1 MKRTT
6 RRRTALVAAA
16 LSLGLAAPAVAAAT
30 TPAVVPAGPAAQTAD
45 PSTGSGQ
52 RGDHAAYFFPYFT
65 GESTADG
72 ETISF
77 AVSDGPD
84 PLEWTT
90 LNGGEPVLSSDLG
103 TKGLRDPFLIRGGDG
118 TYYLLATDLQI
129 YGGGNFGDAQETGSR
144 SIMVW
149 ESTDLV
155 NWGEQRE
162 IELAPENA
170 GNLWAPEAYWDEAA
184 GEFVV
189 YWASAL
195 YPDDVP
201 PAERDIRDSY
211 QRMLYATTT
220 DFETFSEPQPWIDE
234 PQGDGLGM
242 IDSTVQQEDGVY
254 YRLTKDESYMGMRQE
269 SSTDLRRT
277 QGVSDGDGWDL
288 IKERVGFGQPN
299 PWGGTFTGGE
309 GPTLFPS
316 LTDDRWFLL
325 QDQPSYHDGQGYM
338 LFETDDLSSG
348 EWTANLDAILPASPR
363 HGTVLPITAEE
374 RDRLLAAY
382 PPAATPV
389 QEHTLD
395 VDAAAA
401 GTEMS
406 DDLYGVFYE
415 DINYAADGGLYA
427 ELVRNRS
434 FEFAATDNASFTG
447 MTGWDVVQRGSA
459 GTAVVESERGEWLN
473 DSNRAYLTV
482 EADGPGV
489 GVRNASYNE
498 GFAIERR
505 KKYDFSVFA
514 RAERG
519 QRLTV
524 SLESPDGGTTYAS
537 TTVTV
542 NGSDRWKKHT
552 ATLTANRT
560 VNDARLVVTG
570 GARGTLRLDMV
581 SLFPRDTWVGPVN
594 GRSPLRA
601 DLAQKVA
608 ELEPSFLRFPGG
620 CVTNVGTF
628 DTYLESDG
636 ADRRR
641 TYQWKETIGPV
652 EARPTNWNFWGYN
665 QTYGLGYLEYFEFA
679 EDLGA
684 TPLPVLSVGANGC
697 GSNIPEMTDDV
708 RIDRWVQDTV
718 DLIEFANGSVRTK
731 WGKVRAALGHPK
743 PFGVRYIGLGNEENT
758 DTFQANFPRF
768 RDAVEAAHPE
778 VTVISNSGPD
788 DAGARFDELWEFNRE
803 QGVAMVDE
811 HYYNDPSWF
820 LSNTERYDSYDREG
834 PHVFLG
840 EYASRGNA
848 WSNALS
854 EAAYM
859 TGIERNADLVELASY
874 APMFAN
880 EDYVQWSPDMMWF
893 DNDES
898 WGSTSYWTQ
907 KMFMTNTGDRVVPS
921 VHDGP
926 EETPADISG
935 GVFLSTWNTRAAYD
949 DVVVTDNASGDVLF
963 SDSFDDASGWDPQSG
978 TWAVADGEYVQS
990 AGNVTDAR
998 SIITDAYAKDWDN
1011 YTLELDARK
1020 LGGSEAFLIGF
1031 AAGGRDD
1038 FYWWNLGG
1046 WNNTRQALQRADN
1059 SSANEVAAVE
1069 GHSMETG
1076 RDYHVKVVVSG
1087 RTIKLYLDGELQ
1099 MTYTEPTTESLYQV
1113 VTRDER
1119 TGDLV
1124 LKVVNP
1130 YESVARTAVSLAGAK
1145 VDPRASVTEM
1155 TGAPSARNTKT
1166 QPERVVPVESRT
1178 RLDVSRSGGGS
1189 AFTYDFPAHS
1199 ITFLRLHER

>member
-1 MKRTT
+1 MVLHRY
-6 RRRTALVAAA
+6 RRAALATGAALAVGLAGLVAAPDGGPVA
-16 LSLGLAAPAVAAAT
+16 SATEPPASASAAD
-30 TPAVVPAGPAAQTAD
+30 GE
-45 PSTGSGQ
+45 
-52 RGDHAAYFFPYFT
+52 HAAYFFPYFT
-65 GESTADG
+65 GESTPDG

-77 AVSDGPD
+77 AVSNGPD

-90 LNGGEPVLSSDLG
+90 LNGGEPVLTSTLG
-103 TKGLRDPFLIRGGDG
+103 TEGLRDPFLIRGGDG

-129 YGGGNFGDAQETGSR
+129 HGSGNFGDAQETGSR
-144 SIMVW
+144 SLMVW

-195 YPDDVP
+195 YPADVP
-201 PAERDIRDSY
+201 PAERDIRTSY

-220 DFETFSEPQPWIDE
+220 DFETFSEPQVWIDE

-242 IDSTVQQEDGVY
+242 IDSTVQEEDGVY

-277 QGVSDGDGWDL
+277 QGVTEGDGWDL
-288 IKERVGFGQPN
+288 ITERVGFGEPN

-325 QDQPSYHDGQGYM
+325 QDQPSYHGGQGYM
-338 LFETDDLSSG
+338 LFESDDLSSG

-374 RDRLLAAY
+374 QAALLAAY
-382 PPAATPV
+382 PPAETPV

-406 DDLYGVFYE
+406 DELYGIFYE

-434 FEFAATDNASFTG
+434 FEFAPTDNRSFTG
-447 MTGWDVVQRGSA
+447 MTGWDVVQRGGA
-459 GTAVVESERGEWLN
+459 GTAAVESERSEWLN
-473 DSNRAYLTV
+473 DANRAYLTV

-498 GFAIERR
+498 GLAIEQG

-514 RAERG
+514 RAERK
-519 QRLTV
+519 QALTI

-537 TTVTV
+537 TTVNV
-542 NGSDRWKKHT
+542 NGSDRWKQSNAK
-552 ATLTANRT
+552 LTANGT
-560 VNDARLVVTG
+560 ANDARLVVTG
-570 GARGTLRLDMV
+570 GAAGTLRLDMV
-581 SLFPRDTWVGPVN
+581 SLFPRDTWDGPVN
-594 GRSPLRA
+594 GRSVLRK

-652 EARPTNWNFWGYN
+652 EERPTNWNFWGYN

-718 DLIEFANGSVRTK
+718 DLIEFANGSVDTE
-731 WGKVRAALGHPK
+731 WGAKRAALGHPE
-743 PFGVRYIGLGNEENT
+743 PFGMKYIGLGNEENT
-758 DTFQANFPRF
+758 RTFEANFPRF
-768 RDAVEAAHPE
+768 RDAVEAAHPD
-778 VTVISNSGPD
+778 VTVISNTGPD
-788 DAGARFDELWEFNRE
+788 DSGARFDELWDYNVE
-803 QGVAMVDE
+803 QGVEMVDE

-859 TGIERNADLVELASY
+859 TGIERNADLVEMASY

-898 WGSTSYWTQ
+898 WGSTSYYTQ
-907 KMFMTNTGDRVVPS
+907 QMFMTNTGDQVVPS
-921 VHDGP
+921 THDGP
-926 EETPADISG
+926 EETPEDIGG
-935 GVFLSTWNTRAAYD
+935 GVFLSTWNTQAAYD
-949 DVVVTDNASGDVLF
+949 DVTVTDNESGEVLF
-963 SDSFDDASGWDPQSG
+963 SDSFDEGSGWEPKSG
-978 TWAVADGEYVQS
+978 SWAVTGGEYVQS
-990 AGNVTDAR
+990 AGDVTDAR
-998 SIITDAYAKDWDN
+998 SIITDAYTKDWDN

-1020 LGGSEAFLIGF
+1020 LGGSEAFLVGF
-1031 AAGGRDD
+1031 AAGGQDD

-1046 WNNTRQALQRADN
+1046 WNNSRQALQRADGGP
-1059 SSANEVAAVE
+1059 AGEVAAVE
-1069 GHSMETG
+1069 GHRMETG

-1087 RTIKLYLDGELQ
+1087 RNIELYLDGELQ
-1099 MTYTEPTTESLYQV
+1099 MKYSEPTTESLYQV
-1113 VTRDER
+1113 VTRDAD
-1119 TGDLV
+1119 TGELV

-1130 YESVARTAVSLAGAK
+1130 YESVARTAVS
-1145 VDPRASVTEM
+1145 VDGYAVASEASVTEM
-1155 TGAPSARNTKT
+1155 SGAPSAINTKT
-1166 QPERVVPVESRT
+1166 QPERIAPVEGT
-1178 RLDVSRSGGGS
+1178 RALDVSPSDGGS

-1199 ITFLRLHER
+1199 ITFLRLTEAGTS

>member
-1 MKRTT
+1 MHLQRY
-6 RRRTALVAAA
+6 RRGALAIGAALAVSLAGAVAPSAAA
-16 LSLGLAAPAVAAAT
+16 PDAAPDAAPASSTAAE
-30 TPAVVPAGPAAQTAD
+30 
-45 PSTGSGQ
+45 
-52 RGDHAAYFFPYFT
+52 GDYAAYFFPYFT

-90 LNGGEPVLSSDLG
+90 LNGGEPVLSSTLG

-144 SIMVW
+144 SLMVW

-155 NWGEQRE
+155 SWGEQRE

-195 YPDDVP
+195 YPADVP
-201 PAERDIRDSY
+201 PAERDIRTSY

-220 DFETFSEPQPWIDE
+220 DFETFSEPRPWIDE

-242 IDSTVQQEDGVY
+242 IDSTVQEEDGVY

-288 IKERVGFGQPN
+288 IEERVGFGQPN

-325 QDQPSYHDGQGYM
+325 QDQPSYHGGQGYM
-338 LFETDDLSSG
+338 LFESDDLSSG

-374 RDRLLAAY
+374 RERLVAAY
-382 PPAATPV
+382 PPAETPV

-447 MTGWDVVQRGSA
+447 MTGWDVVQRRGST
-459 GTAVVESERGEWLN
+459 GTAQVQSERAEWLN
-473 DSNRAYLTV
+473 DANRAYLTV

-498 GFAIERR
+498 GFAIEKR

-514 RAERG
+514 RAERK

-524 SLESPDGGTTYAS
+524 SLESPDGAKTYGS
-537 TTVTV
+537 TTINV
-542 NGSDRWKKHT
+542 NGKNRWKKHT
-552 ATLTANRT
+552 AKLTAT
-560 VNDARLVVTG
+560 GTANDARLVVTG
-570 GARGTLRLDMV
+570 GAAGTLRLDMV
-581 SLFPRDTWVGPVN
+581 SLFPRDTWDGPVN

-608 ELEPSFLRFPGG
+608 DLEPSFLRFPGG

-652 EARPTNWNFWGYN
+652 EERPTNWNFWGYN

-684 TPLPVLSVGANGC
+684 SPLPVLSVGANGC

-718 DLIEFANGSVRTK
+718 DLIEFANGSVDTE
-731 WGKVRAALGHPK
+731 WGAKRAALGHPD
-743 PFGVRYIGLGNEENT
+743 PFGLKYIGLGNEENT
-758 DTFQANFPRF
+758 RTFEANFPRF

-788 DAGARFDELWEFNRE
+788 DAGARFDELWDFNRE
-803 QGVAMVDE
+803 QDVAMVDE

-848 WSNALS
+848 WSNSLS

-880 EDYVQWSPDMMWF
+880 EDYVQWSPDLMWF

-898 WGSTSYWTQ
+898 WGSTSYYTQ
-907 KMFMTNTGDRVVPS
+907 QMFMTNTGDQVVPS
-921 VHDGP
+921 THDGP

-935 GVFLSTWNTRAAYD
+935 GVFLSTWETQAAYD
-949 DVVVTDNASGDVLF
+949 DVQVTSNESGEVLF
-963 SDSFDDASGWDPQSG
+963 SDTFDDASQWDPQAGS
-978 TWAVADGEYVQS
+978 WAVSDGEYVQS
-990 AGNVTDAR
+990 GNVADAR
-998 SIITDAYAKDWDN
+998 SLITDAYAKGWDN

-1020 LGGSEAFLIGF
+1020 LSGNEGFLVGF
-1031 AAGGRDD
+1031 AAGAADD

-1046 WNNTRQALQRADN
+1046 WGNSRQALERADGGRQG
-1059 SSANEVAAVE
+1059 EVAARE
-1069 GHSMETG
+1069 GHSLETG

-1087 RTIKLYLDGELQ
+1087 RTIKMYLDGELQ

-1113 VTRDER
+1113 VTRDAE
-1119 TGDLV
+1119 TGELV

-1130 YESVARTAVSLAGAK
+1130 YESVARTAVN
-1145 VDPRASVTEM
+1145 VDGYAVDGDAEVIEM
-1155 TGAPSARNTKT
+1155 SGAPSAMNTKT
-1166 QPERVVPVESRT
+1166 QPERIVPVEGSAT
-1178 RLDVSRSGGGS
+1178 LDVSRPGDDTEFS
-1189 AFTYDFPAHS
+1189 YDFAPHS
-1199 ITFLRLHER
+1199 ITFLRLAEATGS

>member
-1 MKRTT
+1 MG
-6 RRRTALVAAA
+6 AA
-16 LSLGLAAPAVAAAT
+16 LAVSLAGTVSAPD
-30 TPAVVPAGPAAQTAD
+30 AGPVASAAEAPTAASGTAD
-45 PSTGSGQ
+45 
-52 RGDHAAYFFPYFT
+52 GDYAAYFFPYFT
-65 GESTADG
+65 GESTADS

-90 LNGGEPVLSSDLG
+90 LNGGKPVLSSELG

-195 YPDDVP
+195 YPADVP
-201 PAERDIRDSY
+201 PAERDIRTSY

-220 DFETFSEPQPWIDE
+220 DFETFSEPQLWIDE
-234 PQGDGLGM
+234 PQGNGLGM
-242 IDSTVQQEDGVY
+242 IDSTVQEEDGVY

-277 QGVSDGDGWDL
+277 QGVTEGDGWDL
-288 IKERVGFGQPN
+288 IAERVGFGEPN
-299 PWGGTFTGGE
+299 PWGGKFTGGE

-325 QDQPSYHDGQGYM
+325 QDQPSYHGGQGYM
-338 LFETDDLSSG
+338 LFESNDLSSG
-348 EWTANLDAILPASPR
+348 KWTANLDAILPASPR

-374 RDRLLAAY
+374 KAALLAAY
-382 PPAATPV
+382 PPAETPI

-434 FEFAATDNASFTG
+434 FEFAATDRAGFNG

-459 GTAVVESERGEWLN
+459 GTAQVQSERAEWLN
-473 DSNRAYLTV
+473 DSNRAYLTIQ
-482 EADGPGV
+482 ADGPGV
-489 GVRNASYNE
+489 GVRNSSYNE
-498 GFAIERR
+498 GFAIKAGE
-505 KKYDFSVFA
+505 KYDFSVFA
-514 RAERG
+514 RSDTAQKLR
-519 QRLTV
+519 V

-537 TTVTV
+537 ETVWV
-542 NGSDRWKKHT
+542 NGENLWKNHSAK
-552 ATLTANRT
+552 LTASGT
-560 VNDARLVVTG
+560 ANDARLVVTG
-570 GARGTLRLDMV
+570 GAAGTLRLDMV

-594 GRSPLRA
+594 GRSDLRK

-608 ELEPSFLRFPGG
+608 DLDPSFLRFPGG

-628 DTYLESDG
+628 NTYLESDG

-641 TYQWKETIGPV
+641 TYQGKETIGPV
-652 EARPTNWNFWGYN
+652 EERPTNWNFWGYN
-665 QTYGLGYLEYFEFA
+665 QTYGLGYLEYFKFA

-697 GSNIPEMTDDV
+697 GSRIPEMKDDV
-708 RIDRWVQDTV
+708 RINRWVQDTV
-718 DLIEFANGSVRTK
+718 DLIEFANGSVDTE
-731 WGKVRAALGHPK
+731 WGAKRAALGHPE
-743 PFGVRYIGLGNEENT
+743 PFGLKYIGLGNEENT
-758 DTFQANFPRF
+758 RTFEANFPRF
-768 RDAVEAAHPE
+768 RDAVEAAYPD

-788 DAGARFDELWEFNRE
+788 DAGARFDELWKYNRE
-803 QGVAMVDE
+803 QGVEMIDE

-840 EYASRGNA
+840 EYASRGNT
-848 WSNALS
+848 WSNSLS

-893 DNDES
+893 DNDQS
-898 WGSTSYWTQ
+898 WGSTSYYTQ
-907 KMFMTNTGDRVVPS
+907 QMFMTNTGDQVVPS
-921 VHDGP
+921 THDGP
-926 EETPADISG
+926 EETPPNISG
-935 GVFLSTWNTRAAYD
+935 GVFLSTWNTQAAYD
-949 DVVVTDNASGDVLF
+949 DVVVTDNETGDVLF
-963 SDSFDDASGWDPQSG
+963 SDSFEDGAQWAPQAG
-978 TWAVADGEYVQS
+978 TWGVSNGEYVQS
-990 AGNVTDAR
+990 AETVTDAR
-998 SIITDAYAKDWDN
+998 SIITDAYTKDWDN

-1020 LGGSEAFLIGF
+1020 LSGREAFLIGF
-1031 AAGGRDD
+1031 GAGGRDD

-1046 WNNTRQALQRADN
+1046 WNNTRQALQRANN
-1059 SSANEVAAVE
+1059 SPANEVAAVE
-1069 GHSMETG
+1069 GHRMETG

-1087 RTIKLYLDGELQ
+1087 RTIKLYLDSALQ

-1113 VTRDER
+1113 VTRDEE
-1119 TGDLV
+1119 TGELM

-1130 YESVARTAVSLAGAK
+1130 YGAVARTAVSVDGYV
-1145 VDPRASVTEM
+1145 VDPEAEVIEM
-1155 TGAPSARNTKT
+1155 TGAPAAMNTKT
-1166 QPERVVPVESRT
+1166 QPERVVPAEGST
-1178 RLDVSRSGGGS
+1178 TLDVTSSDGGTGF
-1189 AFTYDFPAHS
+1189 AYDFPAHS
-1199 ITFLRLHER
+1199 ITFLRLSEADAS

>member
-1 MKRTT
+1 MYRHQP
-6 RRRTALVAAA
+6 RRSRRLLLAGALTLGLVAPTAA
-16 LSLGLAAPAVAAAT
+16 VSVAAPDSAVGATSAAA
-30 TPAVVPAGPAAQTAD
+30 AD
-45 PSTGSGQ
+45 
-52 RGDHAAYFFPYFT
+52 GDYAAYFFPYFT

-90 LNGGEPVLSSDLG
+90 LNGGKPVLASDLG

-195 YPDDVP
+195 YPADVP
-201 PAERDIRDSY
+201 PAERDIRTSY

-234 PQGDGLGM
+234 PQGNGLGM
-242 IDSTVQQEDGVY
+242 IDSTVQEEDGVY

-277 QGVSDGDGWDL
+277 QGVTEGDGWDL
-288 IKERVGFGQPN
+288 IAERVGFGQPN

-325 QDQPSYHDGQGYM
+325 QDQPSYHGGQGYM
-338 LFETDDLSSG
+338 LFESDDLSSG
-348 EWTANLDAILPASPR
+348 KWTANLDAILPASPR

-374 RDRLLAAY
+374 KAALLAAY
-382 PPAATPV
+382 PPAETPI

-434 FEFAATDNASFTG
+434 FEFAATDNRNFTG
-447 MTGWDVVQRGSA
+447 MTGWEVVQRGGA
-459 GTAVVESERGEWLN
+459 GTAQVQSERGEWLN
-473 DSNRAYLTV
+473 DTNRAYLTIQ
-482 EADGPGV
+482 ADGRGV

-498 GFAIERR
+498 GFAIEEGE
-505 KKYDFSVFA
+505 KYDFSVFA
-514 RAERG
+514 RSDRR
-519 QRLTV
+519 QQVRV

-537 TTVTV
+537 TTVWV
-542 NGSDRWKKHT
+542 NGEDLWKKHT
-552 ATLTANRT
+552 AKLTARGT
-560 VNDARLVVTG
+560 ANDARLVVTS
-570 GARGTLRLDMV
+570 GAAGTLRLDMV

-594 GRSPLRA
+594 GRSDLRK
-601 DLAQKVA
+601 DLAEKVA
-608 ELEPSFLRFPGG
+608 ELDPSFLRFPGG

-628 DTYLESDG
+628 DTYVESDG

-652 EARPTNWNFWGYN
+652 EERPTNWNFWGYN

-697 GSNIPEMTDDV
+697 GSRIPEMTDDV

-718 DLIEFANGSVRTK
+718 DLIEFANGSVDTE
-731 WGKVRAALGHPK
+731 WGAKRAALGHPE
-743 PFGVRYIGLGNEENT
+743 PFGLKYIGLGNEENT
-758 DTFQANFPRF
+758 RTFEANFPRF
-768 RDAVEAAHPE
+768 RDAVEEAHPE
-778 VTVISNSGPD
+778 VTVISNTGPD
-788 DAGARFDELWEFNRE
+788 DAGARFDELWKYNRE
-803 QGVAMVDE
+803 QGVEMVDE

-848 WSNALS
+848 WSNSLS

-859 TGIERNADLVELASY
+859 TGIERNADVVELASY

-880 EDYVQWSPDMMWF
+880 EDYVQWSPDLMWF
-893 DNDES
+893 DNDQS
-898 WGSTSYWTQ
+898 WGSTSYYTQ
-907 KMFMTNTGDRVVPS
+907 KMFMTNTGDQVVPS
-921 VHDGP
+921 THDGP
-926 EETPADISG
+926 EETPANISG
-935 GVFLSTWNTRAAYD
+935 GVFLSTWNTQAAYD
-949 DVVVTDNASGDVLF
+949 DVVVTDNESGEVLF
-963 SDSFDDASGWDPQSG
+963 SDSFGDAGQWQPQAG
-978 TWAVADGEYVQS
+978 TWGVQNGEYVQS

-998 SIITDAYAKDWDN
+998 SIITDAYTKDWDN

-1020 LGGSEAFLIGF
+1020 LGGSEAFLVGF

-1046 WNNTRQALQRADN
+1046 WNNSRQALQRADN

-1069 GHSMETG
+1069 GHRMETG

-1087 RTIKLYLDGELQ
+1087 RTIKLYLDGALQ

-1113 VTRDER
+1113 VTRDAE
-1119 TGDLV
+1119 TGELV

-1130 YESVARTAVSLAGAK
+1130 YDSVARTAVS
-1145 VDPRASVTEM
+1145 VDGYSVAPDAEVIEM
-1155 TGAPSARNTKT
+1155 SGAPSAMNTKT
-1166 QPERVVPVESRT
+1166 QPERVVPAEGPT
-1178 RLDVSRSGGGS
+1178 TLDVSPSDGGS
-1189 AFTYDFPAHS
+1189 GFSYDFPAHS
-1199 ITFLRLHER
+1199 ITFLRLSEADAG

>member
-1 MKRTT
+1 MYNHPPGRS
-6 RRRTALVAAA
+6 RRIWVAGALT
-16 LSLGLAAPAVAAAT
+16 LGLLAPTAAVAVAASDDEARTTSAT
-30 TPAVVPAGPAAQTAD
+30 TAD
-45 PSTGSGQ
+45 A
-52 RGDHAAYFFPYFT
+52 DYAAYFFPYFT

-84 PLEWTT
+84 PQKWTT
-90 LNGGEPVLSSDLG
+90 LNGGEPVLTSTLG
-103 TKGLRDPFLIRGGDG
+103 TEGLRDPFLIRGGDG
-118 TYYLLATDLQI
+118 TYYLLATDLKI
-129 YGGGNFGDAQETGSR
+129 FGGGNFGDAQETGSR

-184 GEFVV
+184 SEFVV

-195 YPDDVP
+195 YPADVP
-201 PAERDIRDSY
+201 PAERDIRTSY

-220 DFETFSEPQPWIDE
+220 DFETFSEPQVWIDE
-234 PQGDGLGM
+234 PQGNGLGM

-277 QGVSDGDGWDL
+277 QGVTDGDGWDL
-288 IKERVGFGQPN
+288 IAERVGFGQPN

-316 LTDDRWFLL
+316 LTDDRWYLL
-325 QDQPSYHDGQGYM
+325 QDQPSYHGGQGYM
-338 LFETDDLSSG
+338 LFESDDLSSG

-374 RDRLLAAY
+374 RAALLAAY
-382 PPAATPV
+382 PPAETPV

-434 FEFAATDNASFTG
+434 FEFAATDRAGFNG
-447 MTGWDVVQRGSA
+447 MTAWDVVQRGSA
-459 GTAVVESERGEWLN
+459 GTAQVQSQRAEWLN
-473 DSNRAYLTV
+473 DSNRAYLTIQ
-482 EADGPGV
+482 ADGPGV

-498 GFAIERR
+498 GFAIEAGE
-505 KKYDFSVFA
+505 KYDFSVFA
-514 RAERG
+514 RSDKA
-519 QRLTV
+519 QKLTV

-537 TTVTV
+537 TTVWV
-542 NGSDRWKKHT
+542 NGENLWKKHT
-552 ATLTANRT
+552 AKLTSLGTA
-560 VNDARLVVTG
+560 NDARLVVTG
-570 GARGTLRLDMV
+570 GAAGTLRLDMV

-594 GRSPLRA
+594 GRSDLRK

-652 EARPTNWNFWGYN
+652 EERPTNWNFWGYN

-697 GSNIPEMTDDV
+697 GSRIPEMKDDV
-708 RIDRWVQDTV
+708 RITRWVQDTV
-718 DLIEFANGSVRTK
+718 DLIEFANGSVDTE
-731 WGKVRAALGHPK
+731 WGAKRAALGHPE
-743 PFGVRYIGLGNEENT
+743 PFGLKYIGLGNEENT
-758 DTFQANFPRF
+758 RTFEANFPRF

-788 DAGARFDELWEFNRE
+788 DAGARFDELWRFNRE

-820 LSNTERYDSYDREG
+820 LSNSERYDSYDREG

-898 WGSTSYWTQ
+898 WGSTSYYTQ
-907 KMFMTNTGDRVVPS
+907 QMFMTNTGDQVVPS
-921 VHDGP
+921 THGGP
-926 EETPADISG
+926 DETPADLSG
-935 GVFLSTWNTRAAYD
+935 GVFLSTWETQAAYD
-949 DVVVTDNASGDVLF
+949 DVVVTDNESGEVLF
-963 SDSFDDASGWDPQSG
+963 SDSFDDASQWDPQAGS
-978 TWAVADGEYVQS
+978 WAVSDGEYVQS
-990 AGNVTDAR
+990 ANVTDAR

-1020 LGGSEAFLIGF
+1020 LGGNEGFLVGF
-1031 AAGGRDD
+1031 AAGAADR

-1046 WNNTRQALQRADN
+1046 WGNSRQALERADGGRQG
-1059 SSANEVAAVE
+1059 EVAARE
-1069 GHSMETG
+1069 GHSLQTG
-1076 RDYHVKVVVSG
+1076 RDYHVKVVVTG
-1087 RTIKLYLDGELQ
+1087 RTIEMYLDGELQ
-1099 MTYTEPTTESLYQV
+1099 MRYTEPRTESLYQV
-1113 VTRDER
+1113 VTRDEA
-1119 TGDLV
+1119 TGELV

-1130 YESVARTAVSLAGAK
+1130 YASIARTAVSVDGYV
-1145 VDPRASVTEM
+1145 VDPEAAVTQMSGE
-1155 TGAPSARNTKT
+1155 PSAVNTKAR
-1166 QPERVVPVESRT
+1166 PERVVPVEGT
-1178 RLDVSRSGGGS
+1178 EVLDTS
-1189 AFTYDFPAHS
+1189 ASNGASEFTYDFPAHS
-1199 ITFLRLHER
+1199 ITFLRLSEADTN